1 MRDGKHFMLSKRYPM
16 EHYKETNVMM
26 NYIDVTKRGWR
37 LSKPLIDRDEEWKR
51 MTLQTAVDD

>member
-1 MRDGKHFMLSKRYPM
+1 MLSKRYPM